1 MTAAWALM
9 GLLCLPV
16 MPGDQ
21 NSDQARDNASG
32 PAPASARTALTEQQ
46 AARQIDLLFR
56 SHWDAVEVQPAQMT
70 TDEEFVRRV
79 YLDLAGRIPSV
90 SEVRQFLSDA
100 SPDRRQQLVE
110 KLLDGPAFVRHFT
123 IRWRTTLIP
132 EAFDDVR
139 TRQLVPGFEAWLWTQ
154 FSAGTPWDQVV
165 REIITVP
172 LTATTPGVSQSPQPL
187 QSASSPA
194 AFFLLRD
201 FKPEELATGT
211 SRAFLGV
218 RLDCAQCHDHPFD
231 RWKQQEFWSL
241 AAFYSGLQQ
250 PAMADQPPQALIPSE
265 NNNSRSIVVP
275 STGRT
280 VPAQFLTGHQ
290 PNWRPD
296 DIPRQV
302 LANWIT
308 APDNPWF
315 ARMAANQV
323 WALLMGQGIVH
334 PVDDFSDANPPSHP
348 EVLQLLADQF
358 VLHDFDLRFLIRTIT
373 ATQVYQLSSL
383 QSHAS
388 QKEPADFARA
398 ALRGLTPEQL
408 FDSLAEAT
416 GFYQPYRSENP
427 FVISAETPRGRFL
440 ELFRSTGE
448 SPLRR
453 ETTILQALAMM
464 NGEFINTATGPDDSR
479 TLRSIIEFPLMNDEE
494 RLDALFLAALSR
506 RPTASEHER
515 CLAML
520 KTAPDKT
527 AQAVVFGD
535 IFWVLLNSS
544 EFLLN
549 H

>member
-1 MTAAWALM
+1 MTAVWALL

-16 MPGDQ
+16 I
-21 NSDQARDNASG
+21 
-32 PAPASARTALTEQQ
+32 PADDATPVLTEQQ
-46 AARQIDLLFR
+46 TARQIDLLFR
-56 SHWDAVEVQPAQMT
+56 EHWDAVEVQPAELS

-90 SEVRQFLSDA
+90 SEARQFLRDD
-100 SPDRRQQLVE
+100 SPDRRQQLVQT
-110 KLLDGPAFVRHFT
+110 LLDGPAFVRNFT
-123 IRWRTTLIP
+123 IRWRNTLIP
-132 EAFDDVR
+132 EALDDIR

-154 FSAGTPWDQVV
+154 FAAGTPWDQVV
-165 REIITVP
+165 REIITAPVTEAAQP
-172 LTATTPGVSQSPQPL
+172 RQPL
-187 QSASSPA
+187 ESASSPS
-194 AFFLLRD
+194 AFFQLRD

-250 PAMADQPPQALIPSE
+250 PAMADQPLQTLMQPENVAL
-265 NNNSRSIVVP
+265 RSIMVP

-280 VPAQFLTGHQ
+280 VPARFLTGQQ
-290 PNWRPD
+290 PDWRPED
-296 DIPRQV
+296 VPRQV

-308 APDNPWF
+308 APGNPWF

-334 PVDDFSDANPPSHP
+334 PIDDFSEANPPSHP
-348 EVLQLLADQF
+348 QVLQLLADQF
-358 VLHDFDLRFLIRTIT
+358 IAHKYDLRFLIRTIT
-373 ATQVYQLSSL
+373 ATEVYQLSSR
-383 QSHAS
+383 QSHPS
-388 QKEPADFARA
+388 QKEASDFARA
-398 ALRGLTPEQL
+398 ALRGLSPEQL

-416 GFYQPYRSENP
+416 GYYQPYRSDNP

-440 ELFRSTGE
+440 ELFRGSSE
-448 SPLRR
+448 SPLRK

-464 NGEFINTATGPDDSR
+464 NGEFVDAATGPENSR
-479 TLRSIIEFPLMNDEE
+479 TLRSITEFPLMNDDE
-494 RLDALFLAALSR
+494 RLEALFLAALSR
-506 RPTASEHER
+506 RPTASERER
-515 CLAML
+515 CLEL
-520 KTAPDKT
+520 LRQAPDQA